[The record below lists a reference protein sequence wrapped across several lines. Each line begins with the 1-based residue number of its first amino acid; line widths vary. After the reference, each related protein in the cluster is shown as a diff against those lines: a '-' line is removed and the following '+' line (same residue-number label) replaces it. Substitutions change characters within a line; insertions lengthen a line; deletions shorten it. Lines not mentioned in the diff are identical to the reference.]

1 MYIPNISPPRH
12 ITNSGGVKTSL
23 SHKVTF
29 FIVLPREQLWTQ
41 KWAQAPP
48 GPKKKKLYYVFF
60 FFFKEFYLESFSSKT
75 LAPISQPKPFWYWLK
90 LVYRFEIFA
99 TYIYFYTCIHVCIY
113 LCKLK
118 FINLYV
124 YVYQHKL

>member
-1 MYIPNISPPRH
+1 MDPSPSWP
-12 ITNSGGVKTSL
+12 
-23 SHKVTF
+23 
-29 FIVLPREQLWTQ
+29 Q
-41 KWAQAPP
+41 KKEAI
-48 GPKKKKLYYVFF
+48 LCLF

-99 TYIYFYTCIHVCIY
+99 TYIYFYTCIYVCIY
-113 LCKLK
+113 LYKLK
-118 FINLYV
+118 FINFYV